1 MRITI
6 YFRTGESTVFSRITD
21 MEEWDTERPSSE
33 WRIVLK
39 RGAEKVAKFYAGNIA
54 GYSKREDEETVP

>member
-1 MRITI
+1 
-6 YFRTGESTVFSRITD
+6 